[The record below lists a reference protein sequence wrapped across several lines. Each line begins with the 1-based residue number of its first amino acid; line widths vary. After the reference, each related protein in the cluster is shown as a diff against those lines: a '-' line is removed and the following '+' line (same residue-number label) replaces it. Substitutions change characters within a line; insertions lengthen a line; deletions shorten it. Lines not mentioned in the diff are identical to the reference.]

1 MEKQKLIKNSSLII
15 TAAIF
20 AVLIL
25 LYFFYPNFQQG
36 FNEFW
41 EVLMTGNEEK
51 IANEIKSYGAYGI
64 AIIIL
69 FIILQMF
76 LIIFP
81 SWLPMI
87 VAALVYGIWPSILI
101 SSTGVFLASTLG
113 YFIGIQLNENA
124 LQKFISEKI
133 YKKLEYWVSNY
144 GFWSVVLFR
153 ISPFLSNDAISIIAG
168 GLQMK
173 YVKFISA
180 TMLGIIPL
188 ATAIAFFAQDINTLK
203 TGMYWI
209 GGAGVL
215 FYVAFVIIDHK
226 KRKKQNSSQ

>member
-1 MEKQKLIKNSSLII
+1 MKKQKLIKNGSLIL
-15 TAAIF
+15 TGGLL

-25 LYFFYPNFQQG
+25 FYFLNSGFQQG
-36 FNEFW
+36 VNVFW
-41 EVLMTGNEEK
+41 EVLMTGNQQK
-51 IANEIKSYGAYGI
+51 IATEIKSYGTYGI

-76 LIIFP
+76 LIVIP

-113 YFIGIQLNENA
+113 YFIGNQISENA
-124 LQKFISEKI
+124 LQKFISKKI
-133 YKKLEYWVSNY
+133 YEKLEFWVSNY

-173 YVKFISA
+173 YVRFISA

-188 ATAIAFFAQDINTLK
+188 ATAIGFFAQDIETLK

-215 FYVAFVIIDHK
+215 FYVVFVIIDHK
-226 KRKKQNSSQ
+226 KRKKNS

>member
-1 MEKQKLIKNSSLII
+1 MEKQKLIKYSSLLL
-15 TAAIF
+15 TGGIF

-25 LYFFYPNFQQG
+25 LYFFNSNFQQG
-36 FNEFW
+36 FDEFW
-41 EVLMTGNEEK
+41 KILMTGDHEK

-64 AIIIL
+64 VIIIL

-113 YFIGIQLNENA
+113 YFIGIQINESA
-124 LQKFISEKI
+124 LQKFVSEKV

-173 YVKFISA
+173 YRKFITA
-180 TMLGIIPL
+180 TMLGIVPL
-188 ATAIAFFAQDINTLK
+188 ATAIAFFAQDIETLK

-215 FYVAFVIIDHK
+215 FYAVFVIIDHK
-226 KRKKQNSSQ
+226 KRKK

>member
-1 MEKQKLIKNSSLII
+1 MEKQKLIKYSSLLL
-15 TAAIF
+15 TVAIF

-25 LYFFYPNFQQG
+25 LYFFNSNFQQG
-36 FNEFW
+36 FDEFW
-41 EVLMTGNEEK
+41 KVLMTGNQEK
-51 IANEIKSYGAYGI
+51 IANEIKAYGAYGI
-64 AIIIL
+64 VIIIL

-113 YFIGIQLNENA
+113 YFIGIQINENA
-124 LQKFISEKI
+124 LQKFVSEKV

-168 GLQMK
+168 GLKMQ
-173 YVKFISA
+173 YAKFISA

-188 ATAIAFFAQDINTLK
+188 ATAIAFFAQDIDTLK

-215 FYVAFVIIDHK
+215 FYVIFIIVDHK
-226 KRKKQNSSQ
+226 KRKRNS